1 MAMERELTIT
11 RTFDAPRALVWAMWT
26 DPKHVAQWWGPKA
39 FTNPVCEWDARPGGK
54 IYVVMRANAIIAVI
68 AGRDHPMTGTFNEVS
83 PTDRLVFTTQAVDK
97 DGTAMLESRTTVT
110 LLDRGG
116 KTEMVLHTRAVGLV
130 PKAKQML
137 MGMKPGWTQSIDR
150 LDALL
155 SRQTANA

>member
-1 MAMERELTIT
+1 MAMERELTIN
-11 RTFDAPRALVWAMWT
+11 RTFDAPRTLVWAMWT

-39 FTNPVCEWDARPGGK
+39 FTNPLCEWDARPGGK
-54 IYVVMRANAIIAVI
+54 IYVVMRASAIIAII

-97 DGTAMLESRTTVT
+97 DGSAMLESRTTVT
-110 LLDRGG
+110 LSDRGG

-130 PKAKQML
+130 QKAKQML
-137 MGMKPGWTQSIDR
+137 MGMKPGWTQSIDK
-150 LDALL
+150 LGALL